1 MEEMPIKCRL
11 ASYRFYRS
19 GCERALMAWIRRS
32 ADVLF
37 VLGYCVISFLK
48 LCFLGILRYEIREM
62 IQKIKILHGDTARLE
77 LVNVPQQTTGKLLQK
92 VEHNGSVVRVSTP
105 MRQDTLTEGS
115 SDAVK
120 PLLKGRSVEATFR
133 VKSSNADGN
142 ESDTNSH
149 SALLCD
155 DKRLTGLS
163 SKSNYE
169 LHELKDVNRLLNSR
183 NKNQI

>member
-1 MEEMPIKCRL
+1 
-11 ASYRFYRS
+11 
-19 GCERALMAWIRRS
+19 MAWIRRS

-77 LVNVPQQTTGKLLQK
+77 LVNVPQQATGKLLQK

-105 MRQDTLTEGS
+105 MRQDSQIEGS
-115 SDAVK
+115 LDAVK
-120 PLLKGRSVEATFR
+120 PLLKGRSIEATFR
-133 VKSSNADGN
+133 VKSSNTDGN

-149 SALLCD
+149 SALLLCD
-155 DKRLTGLS
+155 DKRLTGSS

-169 LHELKDVNRLLNSR
+169 LHELKDVNRLLTTR
-183 NKNQI
+183 HKNQI